1 MKILFFINGIYLGG
15 KERRLMELM
24 KQVSTKRDY
33 KFELVVMDNEI
44 NYLDDLQK
52 LGVKIHFL
60 IRKTK
65 KDLSVFRKFYQ
76 ICKAYKPDI
85 IHCWDGMTAI
95 YSIPTCRLLK
105 VKLVNGMIVDAPSK
119 QNLLNK
125 NWVRAKITFPFS
137 NTILGN
143 SKAGL
148 KAYKAPLKKS
158 QHIYNGF
165 NFKRIE
171 NMVDRRKIIKDL
183 GINTTRVVGMVATFS
198 NLKDYPTYFKAAEII
213 LNKRKDVTFL
223 AIGNHTDS
231 DACSELI
238 KKDFK
243 ENFRLLGKRA
253 NVESYIN
260 VMDICVLATFTEG
273 ISNSILEYMALGK
286 PVVATDGGGTCEI
299 LQDQKTGFLVQ
310 KSDPV
315 QLAEKIELLLNNS
328 ELRNEMGASG
338 KKRVGDVFS
347 IDAMANKFIS
357 VYNVALGQKSP
368 SFQTSLL

>member
-24 KQVSTKRDY
+24 KQVSAKRDY
-33 KFELVVMDNEI
+33 NFELVVMDNEI
-44 NYLDDLQK
+44 NYLDDLQR

-85 IHCWDGMTAI
+85 IHCWDGMTAV

-105 VKLVNGMIVDAPSK
+105 VKLVNGMIVDAPAK

-143 SKAGL
+143 SKAGI

-171 NMVDRRKIIKDL
+171 NMVDRTEMIKNL
-183 GINTTRVVGMVATFS
+183 AINTTHVVGMVATFS

-231 DACSELI
+231 DTCQNLI
-238 KKDFK
+238 KDDFR
-243 ENFRLLGKRA
+243 ENFR
-253 NVESYIN
+253 
-260 VMDICVLATFTEG
+260 F
-273 ISNSILEYMALGK
+273 LEK
-286 PVVATDGGGTCEI
+286 NRI
-299 LQDQKTGFLVQ
+299 
-310 KSDPV
+310 
-315 QLAEKIELLLNNS
+315 
-328 ELRNEMGASG
+328 
-338 KKRVGDVFS
+338 
-347 IDAMANKFIS
+347 
-357 VYNVALGQKSP
+357 
-368 SFQTSLL
+368 